1 MNRVAAVS
9 THVSGGPPNNYRDE
23 KRPDDVVIC
32 AALRTPLCK
41 AKRGSFRTTSVE
53 DMMCPVMKAV
63 LERTG
68 VDPRTIGDV
77 QMGNVLQSGSGVVP
91 ARMAALMAGI
101 PVEVPT
107 VSINRQCSSGL
118 QAVANIASDIK
129 AGYIKVG
136 LAGGVESMSMYDMMT
151 ALDPSKV
158 SENVFEHEVARNCLI
173 PMGMTSENVA
183 TKFGITREVQ
193 DRMAVESHRKA
204 CKAQK
209 DGLFDDEI
217 VPVVTKIV
225 DPKTGKSTTVTV
237 TKDEGC
243 KPDTTLE
250 GLSSLR
256 PAFLKGGST
265 TAGNASQVTD
275 GAACV
280 LLARR
285 DEAQRQGLPILARL
299 QGFSAVGVPPE
310 IMGIGPA
317 AAIPAV
323 LAQTGL
329 KVDDIDIFEINEAFA
344 SQATYCVHKLKIPAE
359 KLNPKGGAIALG
371 HPLGCTGAR
380 QIATLLPEMKRKRL
394 VCTKAKLGVVS
405 MCIGGGMGAAG
416 VIVNEQ

>member
-1 MNRVAAVS
+1 ME
-9 THVSGGPPNNYRDE
+9 DL
-23 KRPDDVVIC
+23 
-32 AALRTPLCK
+32 LR
-41 AKRGSFRTTSVE
+41 
-53 DMMCPVMKAV
+53 
-63 LERTG
+63 
-68 VDPRTIGDV
+68 
-77 QMGNVLQSGSGVVP
+77 
-91 ARMAALMAGI
+91 
-101 PVEVPT
+101 
-107 VSINRQCSSGL
+107 
-118 QAVANIASDIK
+118 
-129 AGYIKVG
+129 
-136 LAGGVESMSMYDMMT
+136 
-151 ALDPSKV
+151 
-158 SENVFEHEVARNCLI
+158 
-173 PMGMTSENVA
+173 
-183 TKFGITREVQ
+183 FGITREVQ

-217 VPVVTKIV
+217 VSFFIIPQLIYGVSKVPVVTKIV

-250 GLSSLR
+250 GDLIFSDFFIPLLYQIIGLSSLR

-344 SQATYCVHKLKIPAE
+344 SQAT
-359 KLNPKGGAIALG
+359 
-371 HPLGCTGAR
+371 
-380 QIATLLPEMKRKRL
+380 
-394 VCTKAKLGVVS
+394 
-405 MCIGGGMGAAG
+405 
-416 VIVNEQ
+416 